1 MRKVFYCITVLLS
14 CTLAVSAQ
22 KMVPYLGKVEWIN
35 GFDHEIEGENIRY
48 FSAFPDYATMALLTR
63 ATDGNKV
70 IAWETAA
77 VPAKIKGPYVYF
89 SWVAAHS
96 SGTSSGD
103 RYFDVYVD
111 DKKLMTITTKPA
123 NQAPV
128 WSFVAP
134 DSSRIVFQQTKRDGA
149 NDAHGL
155 MFLRLPVS
163 RVKPGKP
170 VRLKIIGQAQQSNDW
185 LMTFKFSFQEKVDIN
200 PQPFILKNGQQ
211 PVALTA
217 LHFGAHQTLQVKVGG
232 KKDYSFPVEDGVNH
246 FDIPVDPVRQPDSIH
261 VVVTNAGKTLADK
274 FVTLKPVTYRELNF
288 IHHAHTDIGY
298 SHLQPEVMRRH
309 IKNINDALD
318 MIVATRYYP
327 EEAKFKW
334 NVESLW
340 AVEHFLQQAT
350 PEKKEAFIKAV
361 KDGYICLSALYA
373 NILTGVTLPEEALHY
388 TDFAAQLRKTYG
400 LRIPSAMISD
410 VPGYTWTTVTA
421 LAKGGVKYFSSGPNY
436 MGETHPY
443 LGDRVGEFVRAWGD
457 KPVWWASPSG
467 EEKVL
472 FWAGGKGYS
481 SWHGTAPGAVFDNGP
496 QKIATYLNELDE
508 KKYPYDIVQWRYN
521 IVADNGPIDTSIS
534 RFVKEW
540 NEKYSSPKIVLNTT
554 DKLFETFEKKYGNQ
568 LSTVKGDITPYWE
581 DGAISTAREEGQN
594 RLNSLRLSQL
604 TNAYAMLAPVQ
615 YNEQQFYNA
624 WTNILMFHEHTWGAY
639 NSTTEP
645 DIPFVTEQW
654 RIKKQYMLDADSQI
668 NVIAGKLFQPMTD
681 ATSRSIA
688 VVNTLSWPRSGPVK
702 INVAGKSVTDT
713 YGRKYPLQRL
723 SDGTYVFLASN
734 VPAFGTAV
742 YTVSDEAVTESS
754 SFTQNTN
761 TLSNGNITVAWD
773 PVYGSITQL
782 KAKDGHN
789 YAGTF
794 QSQGLN
800 SYWYVPGYNP
810 ADAVSNQSVQMQV
823 LESGPVVT
831 SIVLRAQAPGANS
844 LEKRLTLYANSGAV
858 LIENIVDKKSVRE
871 KEGVHFGFPFDVP
884 SGKVTL
890 DAGYGTLRYLDDQLP
905 GSNMD
910 YLYGRRW
917 MDISA
922 ASNGLQWML
931 LETPIVEPGSMNDER
946 LQVSQSLKKWKKT
959 GEPTPLWF
967 SYGMNNYWY
976 TNYKADQEGKT
987 SFHYALQPHG
997 EVNDAA
1003 LEMAA
1008 SDFTQPLISFPL
1020 KKDVVLS
1027 KGLFQLT
1034 NAAVVVTAIVPQA
1047 RGQFLI
1053 RLFNP
1058 GHTSQNTGFNWGS
1071 IKPARMTDVR
1081 NGVTKEANT
1090 TLNIP
1095 AMGVEEYLIAP

>member
-1 MRKVFYCITVLLS
+1 
-14 CTLAVSAQ
+14 
-22 KMVPYLGKVEWIN
+22 
-35 GFDHEIEGENIRY
+35 
-48 FSAFPDYATMALLTR
+48 
-63 ATDGNKV
+63 V
-70 IAWETAA
+70 IAWQTAP
-77 VPAKIKGPYVYF
+77 VPARIKGPYVYF
-89 SWVAAHS
+89 SWVAGHS
-96 SGTSSGD
+96 TGTSSGD
-103 RYFDVYVD
+103 RNFDLYVND
-111 DKKLMTITTKPA
+111 EKLLTMTTKPG

-128 WSFVAP
+128 WSFAAP
-134 DSSRIVFQQTKRDGA
+134 DSSRIVFEQIRRDGA

-163 RVKPGKP
+163 RIKPGKP
-170 VRLKIIGQAQQSNDW
+170 VTLKVIGQAQQSNDW
-185 LMTFKFSFQEKVDIN
+185 FMTFKFSFQEKVDID
-200 PQPFILKNGQQ
+200 PQPFILKNGMQ

-217 LHFGAHQTLQVKVGG
+217 LHFGANQTLKVMVGG
-232 KKDYSFPVEDGVNH
+232 KKEYSFPVQDGVNH
-246 FDIPVDPVRQPDSIH
+246 FDIPVDPVHQQDSIRIA
-261 VVVTNAGKTLADK
+261 VSAAGKTLTDK

-298 SHLQPEVMRRH
+298 SALQLDVMKRH
-309 IKNINDALD
+309 IQNINDALD
-318 MIVATRYYP
+318 MIAATRNYP
-327 EEAKFKW
+327 EEARFKW

-340 AVEHFLQQAT
+340 AVDHFLQQAT
-350 PEKKEAFIKAV
+350 PEKKAAFIQAV
-361 KDGYICLSALYA
+361 KDGNICVSALYA
-373 NILTGVTLPEEALHY
+373 NILTGMVLPEEALHY
-388 TDFAAQLRKTYG
+388 TEFASQLRKEYG

-457 KPVWWASPSG
+457 KPVWWTSPSG

-481 SWHGTAPGAVFDNGP
+481 SWHGTAPGGVFDGGP
-496 QKIATYLNELDE
+496 KKIATYLNELDE

-554 DKLFETFEKKYGNQ
+554 DKLFETFEKKYGKD
-568 LSTVKGDITPYWE
+568 LPVVKGDITPYWE
-581 DGAISTAREEGQN
+581 DGAISTAKEEGQN

-604 TNAYAMLAPVQ
+604 TNAYAMLSPGQ
-615 YNEQQFYNA
+615 YKEQEFFNA

-654 RIKKQYMLDADSQI
+654 RFKKQYMLDADSQI
-668 NVIAGKLFQPMTD
+668 NVIANKLFQPLTD
-681 ATSRSIA
+681 EKSRSIA

-702 INVAGKSVTDT
+702 INVAGKSVKDSH
-713 YGRKYPLQRL
+713 GQVYPLQRL

-734 VPAFGTAV
+734 VPAFGTEV
-742 YTVSDEAVTESS
+742 YTVSDEPAKAAT
-754 SFTQNTN
+754 SFIQNGN
-761 TLSNGNITVAWD
+761 MLSNGNITIAWD
-773 PVYGSITQL
+773 PANGSITKL
-782 KAKDGHN
+782 NAKDGHN
-789 YAGTF
+789 YAGSF
-794 QSQGLN
+794 KSQGLN
-800 SYWYVPGYNP
+800 SYWYVPGYDP
-810 ADAVSNQSVQMQV
+810 ADAVSNQAVQMQV

-831 SIVLRAQAPGANS
+831 SIVLRAQAPGANA
-844 LEKRLTLYANSGAV
+844 LEKHLTLYANSNAV

-922 ASNGLQWML
+922 SSNGLQWML

-959 GEPTPLWF
+959 NEPTPLWF
-967 SYGMNNYWY
+967 SYAMNNYWY
-976 TNYKADQEGKT
+976 TNYKADQEGRT

-997 EVNDAA
+997 EANDAA

-1008 SDFTQPLISFPL
+1008 SDFTQPLISFPV
-1020 KKDVVLS
+1020 KKEVVLS
-1027 KGLFQLT
+1027 KGLLQLT
-1034 NAAVVVTAIVPQA
+1034 NPAVVVTAIVPKE
-1047 RGQFLI
+1047 RGQFLVRI
-1053 RLFNP
+1053 FNP
-1058 GHTSQNTGFNWGS
+1058 GHTQQNTGFNWGS
-1071 IKPARMTDVR
+1071 LKPAKITDVR
-1081 NGVTKEANT
+1081 TGVTKEANAT
-1090 TLNIP
+1090 FSLP

>member
-1 MRKVFYCITVLLS
+1 MKSFYCIAVLLV
-14 CTLAVSAQ
+14 CILTGTAQ
-22 KMVPYLGKVEWIN
+22 KTVPYLGKVEWIN

-48 FSAFPDYATMALLTR
+48 FSAFPDYATTALLTR

-70 IAWETAA
+70 IAWETAP
-77 VPAKIKGPYVYF
+77 VPARIKGSYVYF
-89 SWVAAHS
+89 SWVAGHS
-96 SGTSSGD
+96 TGTSSGD
-103 RYFDVYVD
+103 RNFDLYVD
-111 DKKLMTITTKPA
+111 DKKLLTITTKPG

-134 DSSRIVFQQTKRDGA
+134 DSSRIVFQKTKRDGA

-155 MFLRLPVS
+155 IFLRLPVS
-163 RVKPGKP
+163 RVKAGKP
-170 VRLKIIGQAQQSNDW
+170 VKLKIIGQAQQSNDW
-185 LMTFKFSFQEKVDIN
+185 FMTFKFSFQEKVDIN

-211 PVALTA
+211 PVMLTA
-217 LHFGAHQTLQVKVGG
+217 LHFGDRQTFKVTVGG
-232 KKDYSFPVEDGVNH
+232 KKEYSFPVEDGVNH
-246 FDIPVDPVRQPDSIH
+246 FDIPVDPVHHQDSIRM
-261 VVVTNAGKTLADK
+261 VVSNAGKILTDK

-298 SHLQPEVMRRH
+298 SHLQPEVLKRH

-318 MIVATRYYP
+318 MIVATRGYP
-327 EEAKFKW
+327 EDAKFKW

-340 AVEHFLQQAT
+340 AVEHFLEQAT
-350 PEKKEAFIKAV
+350 PEKKETFIKAV
-361 KDGYICLSALYA
+361 KDGYICLSAMYA
-373 NILTGVTLPEEALHY
+373 NILTGITMPEEALHY

-400 LRIPSAMISD
+400 LRIPSAMMSD
-410 VPGYTWTTVTA
+410 VPGFTWATVTA
-421 LAKGGVKYFSSGPNY
+421 FAKGGVKYFSSGPNY

-443 LGDRVGEFVRAWGD
+443 LGDRVGEFVRVWGD
-457 KPVWWASPSG
+457 KPVWWTSPSG

-481 SWHGTAPGAVFDNGP
+481 SWHGTPPGGVFDNGP

-521 IVADNGPIDTSIS
+521 IVADNGPIDTSVS
-534 RFVKEW
+534 RFVKQW

-554 DKLFETFEKKYGNQ
+554 DKLFEKFEQKYGKD
-568 LSTVKGDITPYWE
+568 LPVVKGDITPYWE
-581 DGAISTAREEGQN
+581 DGAFSTAKEEGQN
-594 RLNSLRLSQL
+594 RINSLRLSQL
-604 TNAYAMLAPVQ
+604 TNAYAMLAPVE

-624 WTNILMFHEHTWGAY
+624 WTNVLMFHEHTWGAY

-645 DIPFVTEQW
+645 DVPFVTEQW

-668 NVIAGKLFQPMTD
+668 NVIAGKLFQPLTD
-681 ATSRSIA
+681 EHSRSIA

-702 INVAGKSVTDT
+702 INIAGKSVKDAL
-713 YGRKYPLQRL
+713 GRKLPLQRL
-723 SDGTYVFLASN
+723 SDGTYVFLATN
-734 VPAFGTAV
+734 VPAFGTEI
-742 YTVSDEAVTESS
+742 YTVSDEPATVTT
-754 SFTQNTN
+754 SFTQNRN
-761 TLSNGNITVAWD
+761 MLSNANVTVAWD
-773 PVYGSITQL
+773 TVYGSITQL

-800 SYWYVPGYNP
+800 SYWYVPGYDP
-810 ADAVSNQSVQMQV
+810 AAAVTNQPVQMQV

-831 SIVLRAQAPGANS
+831 TIALRAQAPGANS
-844 LEKRLTLYANSGAV
+844 LEKRLTLYANSNAV
-858 LIENIVDKKSVRE
+858 LVENIVDKKAVRQ
-871 KEGVHFGFPFDVP
+871 KEGVHFGFPFDVQ

-917 MDISA
+917 MDISGA
-922 ASNGLQWML
+922 ANGLQWML
-931 LETPIVEPGSMNDER
+931 LEVPMVEPGSMNDER
-946 LQVSQSLKKWKKT
+946 LQVSQSLKKWKTT
-959 GEPTPLWF
+959 GEPTSLWF
-967 SYGMNNYWY
+967 SYAMNNYWY
-976 TNYKADQEGKT
+976 TNYKADQEGVAR
-987 SFHYALQPHG
+987 FHYALQPHG
-997 EVNDAA
+997 EANDAA
-1003 LEMAA
+1003 LEMSAT
-1008 SDFTQPLISFPL
+1008 DFTQPLISFPV
-1020 KKDVVLS
+1020 KKEVVLP

-1058 GHTSQNTGFNWGS
+1058 GHTSQNTGFKWGS
-1071 IKPARMTDVR
+1071 IKPGKITDVR
-1081 NGVTKEANT
+1081 NGVTKDANT
-1090 TLNIP
+1090 TLSLP